1 MGTRNPASVLR
12 RVCPI
17 GRYHHRPATLED
29 PDPRAAQ
36 VAEYVRGLVRAELPD
51 VDVEH
56 VGSTAVPDLPGK
68 GIVDLLLTYPDG
80 MLIQARALLDTLGFQ
95 RQEFG
100 DPFPEERPMRVG
112 TVDLDG
118 RTYKV
123 HVHVV
128 CAASEE
134 VVQLRRFRDRLR
146 SDPGLC
152 EAYARRKREL
162 IEAGVVGSP
171 EYAVNK
177 TGFIR
182 DVLDTGD
189 DRG

>member
-1 MGTRNPASVLR
+1 MRK
-12 RVCPI
+12 VCPI

-29 PDPRAAQ
+29 HDPRAAQ
-36 VAEYVRGLVRAELPD
+36 VAEYVRGLVRAELPS
-51 VDVEH
+51 VEVEH
-56 VGSTAVPDLPGK
+56 VGSTAVPALPGK
-68 GIVDLLLTYPDG
+68 GIVDLLLTYPEG
-80 MLIQARALLDTLGFQ
+80 MLAAARGLLDALGFQ

-118 RTYKV
+118 RTYMV
-123 HVHVV
+123 HVHVID
-128 CAASEE
+128 ATSEE
-134 VVQLRRFRDRLR
+134 AIMLRRFRDRLC
-146 SDPGLC
+146 SDPGLA

-171 EYAVNK
+171 EYALEK

-182 DVLDTGD
+182 AVLETSAD
-189 DRG
+189 DRA